1 MASAQRG
8 LRLECEM
15 PCQVAQGGRSIWGA
29 VTNTSSG
36 GLRISVPGGLPFE
49 GLVGVTLP
57 RLGLRLDALVRWRQD
72 DDAGL
77 QVLKPGEAGA
87 GDQHPPSPSPAKRS
101 DATSGGDHREALH
114 SGLRPPSAPRP
125 PQIKAAS
132 IAAVATQSNL
142 RVLAVAQAAYGKR
155 RAQQL
160 LATAHEVQAAAA
172 LSRAALSDI
181 DKIIALVRY
190 SGPTATLPLDRPA
203 ERRCD
208 EASSQRQTAISAAQD
223 GSDAAVTPFEG
234 GI

>member
-8 LRLECEM
+8 LRLDCEM

-57 RLGLRLDALVRWRQD
+57 RLGLRLDALVRWRQGD
-72 DDAGL
+72 GAGL

-101 DATSGGDHREALH
+101 NATSWGDQREALH
-114 SGLRPPSAPRP
+114 SALRPPSAPRP

-190 SGPTATLPLDRPA
+190 GRPTATLPLDRPA

>member
-1 MASAQRG
+1 
-8 LRLECEM
+8 M

-36 GLRISVPGGLPFE
+36 GLRISVPGGLPFD

-101 DATSGGDHREALH
+101 NATSWGDQREALH
-114 SGLRPPSAPRP
+114 SAIRPPSAPRP

-190 SGPTATLPLDRPA
+190 GGPTATLPLDRLA